1 MRIMLVQPP
10 FTVFKRENKK
20 CHPPLGLAYLCGAL
34 EGLHEVMVLDSLAE
48 GFYNLEAIGK
58 EYVKYGLSFNDIK
71 RRISDFSPDIV
82 GISCLFSAQVDNV
95 YQIAKIAKE
104 VDEKIITI
112 IGGAH
117 PSAEP
122 EGCLRDKNVDFVVIG
137 EGEGP
142 LKTLLGRLEAGK
154 DFREVNAIGFRSGG
168 RMILNRKKTPDDVNI
183 DGIPFPRWDIFPLE
197 KYFAVN
203 NPHGAPARRV
213 PFLPMITSRGCPF
226 DCVFCSVH
234 NIWGRGYK
242 GRSPKNVLSE
252 IRHLIYKF
260 GIKEILFEDDNLTL
274 DKERAVEIL
283 QGIIDNNFDIAW
295 SVPNGIAVQT
305 LDEDML
311 RLMKKSGCY
320 RISVGIESGDEEM
333 LRGVIKKP
341 IGLDNIKP
349 LMSKARKIGLDTVSF
364 FVVGLPGEN
373 EQKLKKTFR
382 FAESIGADNTNFF
395 FATPLPGTRL
405 LDLCKEKKLIEPDFD
420 YKRLKSDYPSFS
432 NGELSMP
439 KLYSSV
445 YYERLKLNFLY
456 SLKRPLKA
464 LSKVLNKLKCENLN
478 LKNAI
483 DKTSE
488 RYSFLWSR
496 YRDGAPPNTY
506 HFDSVQNAISEKIV
520 RGSVGLDLGC
530 GCGWD
535 IFIMSKKNPS
545 VRIIGLDISEGV
557 YVASKVN
564 NESKNVNI
572 AQASAANIPLKD
584 EVCDFVY
591 SFGVL
596 HHMEDYERGLL
607 EIRRVLKKGSPSFLY
622 LYEDHSENPFKYAA
636 LKTITAA
643 RKITIRI
650 PPRVLYFL
658 SVLASPIVVL
668 IFSCPAKIL
677 KRFAATYRF
686 YEKIPF
692 NFGTHLFSVSGDIYD
707 RFSAPIEH
715 RFNRQEIH
723 RMLVKYSFENIHIS
737 RLKDSA
743 GWVIWGYKNAHIIHL
758 S

>member
-1 MRIMLVQPP
+1 MKVLLVQPP
-10 FTVFKRENKK
+10 FTIFKTESRK
-20 CHPPLGLAYLCGAL
+20 CHPPLGLAYICGAL
-34 EGLHEVMVLDSLAE
+34 EGRHEVMVLDSLAE
-48 GFYNLEAIGK
+48 GFYNSEAIGK

-71 RRISDFSPDIV
+71 SRISGFSPDVV
-82 GISCLFSAQVDNV
+82 GISSLFSAQVDNV

-122 EGCLRDKNVDFVVIG
+122 EECLKNKNVDFIVMG

-142 LKTLLGRLEAGK
+142 LKLLLGRLEAGT
-154 DFREVNAIGFRSGG
+154 DFREVNAIGFKRDG
-168 RMILNRKKTPDDVNI
+168 RIIINRKKATDNVNI

-197 KYFAVN
+197 RYFAIN
-203 NPHGAPARRV
+203 NPHGAPARKV

-226 DCVFCSVH
+226 DCIFCSVH

-242 GRSPKNVLSE
+242 IRSPQNVLSE
-252 IRHLIYKF
+252 IRHLIDKF

-274 DKERAVEIL
+274 DKKRAVEIF
-283 QGIIDNNFDIAW
+283 QGMIDKNFNIAW
-295 SVPNGIAVQT
+295 SAPNGIAVQT
-305 LDEDML
+305 LDDNML
-311 RLMKKSGCY
+311 ELMKKSGCY
-320 RISVGIESGDEEM
+320 RISVGIESGDEEI
-333 LRGVIKKP
+333 LRNVINKP
-341 IGLDNIKP
+341 IKLDNIKP
-349 LMSKARKIGLDTVSF
+349 LMRKARQIGLDTVLF

-382 FAESIGADNTNFF
+382 FAESLAADNTNFF

-432 NGELSMP
+432 NGEFSMSR
-439 KLYSSV
+439 LYSSV

-456 SLKRPLKA
+456 SLKRPLKS
-464 LSKVLNKLKCENLN
+464 LNKILNKLKHKNFK
-478 LKNAI
+478 LKNTVK
-483 DKTSE
+483 KTSE

-496 YRDGAPPNTY
+496 YLDGAPPDTY
-506 HFDSVQNAISEKIV
+506 HFDSVQTVISEKIV

-535 IFIMSKKNPS
+535 TFVMSKKNPS

-557 YVASKVN
+557 YVAAKVN
-564 NESKNVNI
+564 NESRNVNI
-572 AQASAANIPLKD
+572 TQASAANIPLKD

-622 LYEDHSENPFKYAA
+622 LYEDHSENPFKYIA
-636 LKTITAA
+636 LKIIMAV

-650 PPRVLYFL
+650 PPRILYCL
-658 SVLASPIVVL
+658 SVLASPIVIL
-668 IFSCPAKIL
+668 TFSCPARIL
-677 KRFAATYRF
+677 KRFTATYRL
-686 YEKIPF
+686 YAKIPF

-723 RMLVKYSFENIHIS
+723 RMFVKYDFNNVHIS
-737 RLKDSA
+737 RLKDLA
-743 GWVIWGYKNAHIIHL
+743 GWVAWGYKRINV
-758 S
+758 